1 MVSRLEG
8 KDRGNVGQKMQLSV
22 VRQISSRDL
31 MYSMVAIVN
40 NTVLYTPKVAM
51 TGEL

>member
-31 MYSMVAIVN
+31 MYSMVTAVSTTI
-40 NTVLYTPKVAM
+40 LY
-51 TGEL
+51 L